1 MADTRSFDPP
11 HARIRDP
18 ETAPESA
25 EAPGTASAPPGK
37 RPRAA
42 LQALGCRLNIAE
54 TTLLRLELER
64 DGFDIVPWGQE
75 ADVCVVNTCTVTG
88 QADAKSRHSLRA
100 ARRHSP
106 AATIAATGCFA
117 QLNAQAL
124 GNSGLADV
132 VVGNGEKLRL
142 VAHLH
147 AARSRDQALAP
158 YVTAETPSRHPFTV
172 PTQALTPGT
181 AERPPGD
188 HPAPEAAHG
197 SWFDPAALVLTGED
211 TRAHIKVQDG
221 CDFMCSFC
229 VIPLARGHSRPRDFD
244 NLMTEAAGLLQAGVR
259 ELVLTGVNVGTYLH
273 EGRTLVDVVD
283 ALAELPGL
291 ARIRISSIEPTT
303 VPQALL
309 ERMADPT
316 HALTPFLHLPLQS
329 GSPAILSAMRRRY
342 GARDWR
348 NFAEAAL
355 RQVPDLC
362 LGTDVMAGF
371 PGESA
376 SDFADTV
383 SLLESLPLAYC
394 HVFPYSSRQRTA
406 AARMEAQVPSPV
418 RRQRAE
424 VLRALSERK
433 QRAFHQRQVGRV
445 LEVLCEGA
453 GARSTVAGYSA
464 NYVRVELALPPE
476 VHRAALRN
484 RLLPVRVLEAGSH
497 AVVGIPEGE
506 PR

>member
-1 MADTRSFDPP
+1 
-11 HARIRDP
+11 
-18 ETAPESA
+18 
-25 EAPGTASAPPGK
+25 
-37 RPRAA
+37 
-42 LQALGCRLNIAE
+42 
-54 TTLLRLELER
+54 
-64 DGFDIVPWGQE
+64 
-75 ADVCVVNTCTVTG
+75 
-88 QADAKSRHSLRA
+88 
-100 ARRHSP
+100 
-106 AATIAATGCFA
+106 
-117 QLNAQAL
+117 
-124 GNSGLADV
+124 
-132 VVGNGEKLRL
+132 
-142 VAHLH
+142 
-147 AARSRDQALAP
+147 
-158 YVTAETPSRHPFTV
+158 
-172 PTQALTPGT
+172 
-181 AERPPGD
+181 
-188 HPAPEAAHG
+188 
-197 SWFDPAALVLTGED
+197 
-211 TRAHIKVQDG
+211 
-221 CDFMCSFC
+221 
-229 VIPLARGHSRPRDFD
+229 
-244 NLMTEAAGLLQAGVR
+244 
-259 ELVLTGVNVGTYLH
+259 
-273 EGRTLVDVVD
+273 
-283 ALAELPGL
+283 
-291 ARIRISSIEPTT
+291 
-303 VPQALL
+303 
-309 ERMADPT
+309 
-316 HALTPFLHLPLQS
+316 
-329 GSPAILSAMRRRY
+329 RRY

-383 SLLESLPLAYC
+383 SLLESMPLAYC